1 MFLEKHTADLSRS
14 QKLKQLRAGLFT
26 VTKQVTNT
34 TYEIREDA
42 NSDNVKVTHS
52 NHLIEYFSQEERF
65 PPVITHYAPLTKDGD
80 FYKHSVQS
88 QIND

>member
-1 MFLEKHTADLSRS
+1 MLLEKHTADLRRS
-14 QKLKQLRAGLFT
+14 QKLKQFRASLFT

-52 NHLIEYFSQEERF
+52 NHLIEYFSHEERF
-65 PPVITHYAPLTKDGD
+65 PPLITHYAHLTR
-80 FYKHSVQS
+80 
-88 QIND
+88 